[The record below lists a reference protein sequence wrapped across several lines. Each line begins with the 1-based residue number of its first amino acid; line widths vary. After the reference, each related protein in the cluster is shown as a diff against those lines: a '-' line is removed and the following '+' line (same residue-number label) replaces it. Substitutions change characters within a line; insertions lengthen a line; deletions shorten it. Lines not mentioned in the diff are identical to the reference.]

1 MQFLEEVVRRKV
13 DGAIVNCRTDSHDP
27 RIYKRPAQRA
37 GLLSWQ
43 FSFDRPPPFSFAK
56 TKENG
61 GGFRGDAAAYPAF
74 RETGQLLK

>member
-13 DGAIVNCRTDSHDP
+13 DGAIVNHRTDSHDP

-37 GLLSWQ
+37 GLLSWR
-43 FSFDRPPPFSFAK
+43 FSFDRLRPFSFAK

-61 GGFRGDAAAYPAF
+61 GGFL
-74 RETGQLLK
+74 RETPGLPIGSDIHK